1 MVKQNFLV
9 DIAILNKHLAS
20 TLTKKIVSIVKG
32 TKSLAVCVKSAL
44 GYIPGIGVLVSE
56 HWTVE

>member
-1 MVKQNFLV
+1 MV
-9 DIAILNKHLAS
+9 DITCSILNKHLAS
-20 TLTKKIVSIVKG
+20 TLTKKIVSMMKG
-32 TKSLAVCVKSAL
+32 TKSLAVVCVKSAL